1 MRAAVLTRRSWIE
14 ILEQKIPP
22 TDADEV
28 KIRIKAG
35 GICGSDIHYFQHYKM
50 GDFPVREPFILGHEA
65 AGVVETVGENV
76 KDLQNG
82 DLVVVNPSHP
92 CKNRSYCLSGR
103 ELLCANM
110 SFLREF

>member
-22 TDADEV
+22 ADADEV
-28 KIRIKAG
+28 RVRIQAG

-76 KDLQNG
+76 KDLQN
-82 DLVVVNPSHP
+82 V
-92 CKNRSYCLSGR
+92 
-103 ELLCANM
+103 A
-110 SFLREF
+110 